1 MEKSKQTENNIQTQN
16 VKIFNSFGYFCLTFI
31 PINSNGRTLNKTNE
45 FSDLITGLNK
55 NELRLCTSLWLAN
68 G

>member
-1 MEKSKQTENNIQTQN
+1 MVEP
-16 VKIFNSFGYFCLTFI
+16 LT
-31 PINSNGRTLNKTNE
+31 KTNE

-55 NELRLCTSLWLAN
+55 NELRLCTSVWWAN